1 MTIVNKTL
9 LTSVALSMLA
19 LPAAAQE
26 AVTINFAAEMD
37 GAPFSCAETYPG
49 IGSAGTEMSITDF
62 RLFVHDAALVRADGS
77 LAPIDLEQDGQ
88 WQYDNVALLDFE
100 DGTAA
105 CSGSG
110 NAPTNTA
117 LRGTVE
123 EGDYVGLAFTI
134 GVPFEHNH
142 VDTTVAPA
150 PLNTTGMFWT
160 WQSGSRFLQVN
171 MARVVEPMAMD
182 GMASDAPEAMA
193 DGAHAEDAG
202 HGADAGH
209 GEAGHGG
216 HGGESPAWYL
226 HLGSTVCAAES
237 QTEVPSSCANPNL
250 VNVVF
255 AAFDP
260 ATNVVVFDPAPVVA
274 EADMTINAPETAP
287 GCMAFPG
294 DADCITVMPKLGLP
308 YDGNPAGTQV
318 FATVR

>member
-1 MTIVNKTL
+1 MNTIKKTL
-9 LTSVALSMLA
+9 LASLAFSTLA
-19 LPAAAQE
+19 LPVTAQE

-37 GAPFSCAETYPG
+37 GAPFSCADTYPG
-49 IGSAGTEMSITDF
+49 IGSADTEMSITDF

-77 LAPIDLEQDGQ
+77 LAPIELEQDGQ

-123 EGDYVGLAFTI
+123 AGDYVGLAFTI
-134 GVPFEHNH
+134 GVPFKHNH

-160 WQSGSRFLQVN
+160 WQSGFRFLQVN
-171 MARVVEPMAMD
+171 MARVVAPMAMD
-182 GMASDAPEAMA
+182 SITSHSDTSAEHAAPE
-193 DGAHAEDAG
+193 DHSGDTAEA
-202 HGADAGH
+202 AH
-209 GEAGHGG
+209 GEADHGG
-216 HGGESPAWYL
+216 HGGESAAWYM
-226 HLGSTVCAAES
+226 HLGSTMCAATS

-255 AAFDP
+255 ADFDP

-274 EADMTINAPETAP
+274 DADMTVNAPETAP

-294 DADCITVMPKLGLP
+294 DADCVTVMPKLGLP
-308 YDGNPAGTQV
+308 YDGHPAGTQV